1 MMRDMLTIPEVKYL
15 LTGVSG
21 VAVATVIGALAWM
34 SPLSPV
40 ALERPADLLANG
52 HVAEAMVAYERLA
65 GSFASDAVREEAS
78 WRLGLLADV
87 EQDDPQAAVEH
98 LSIFVFD
105 FPESR
110 HSAAAYVRLA
120 HLYANELGDPLLA
133 AEHWELAA
141 TTDPE
146 NVDAGAWLLAAG
158 RAYHDVEENRRA
170 IVTLL
175 AASAHVEHAASAW
188 LTLARIHLSSDPAG
202 AYEYYGEAMR
212 ASPSDAERRLARLGM
227 VTALEHLE
235 YRDEALAAV
244 DQALEDGAEDDA
256 ALQRRRRR
264 LWSIYKR

>member
-1 MMRDMLTIPEVKYL
+1 MLRDMLTISEVKFL

-21 VAVATVIGALAWM
+21 AVVAMVVGGLAWM

-40 ALERPADLLANG
+40 ALERPADLLAQG
-52 HVAEAMVAYERLA
+52 EVAEAMAAYESLA
-65 GSFASDAVREEAS
+65 GSFASGAVREEAS

-98 LSIFVFD
+98 LTTFVYE

-110 HSAAAYVRLA
+110 HTSSAYVRLA
-120 HLYANELGDPLLA
+120 NLQANELANPQLA
-133 AEHWELAA
+133 AENWEMAA
-141 TTDPE
+141 TSAPDHE
-146 NVDAGAWLLAAG
+146 DAGAWLLAAG
-158 RAYHDVEENRRA
+158 RAYHEIDEDRRA

-175 AASAHVEHAASAW
+175 AASAHQEHAASAW
-188 LTLARIHLSSDPAG
+188 LTLARMHLSSDPSG

-212 ASPSDAERRLARLGM
+212 ASPSDMERRLARLGM
-227 VTALEHLE
+227 ITALEHLE

-264 LWSIYKR
+264 LRSIYKR